1 MKRMQ
6 KKNFYDYSWLSNPNA
21 VYIGR
26 PSLYGNPFTVK
37 EFGLEKAL
45 LGYRIWLREQI
56 QRKNNRKQKRW
67 QERLKKI
74 RKQYPKKCPLCEPYE
89 PYKPALLTTPFYV
102 IDDED
107 N

>member
-45 LGYRIWLREQI
+45 LGYRIWLREKLKMNPEFLEPLRGKDLVCFCALTSPCHGDI
-56 QRKNNRKQKRW
+56 LIEFIINIYGDDKDGKRT
-67 QERLKKI
+67 ETKK
-74 RKQYPKKCPLCEPYE
+74 E
-89 PYKPALLTTPFYV
+89 
-102 IDDED
+102 
-107 N
+107 